1 MIEQSLSSSN
11 FNFTYMCTSESY
23 RLEMFKQLDAVE
35 VANTCTSSVVRP
47 VDRCAGTS
55 NIAKG
60 VATTNNG
67 GNLKH
72 QGNGVKGVQRAI
84 MMLT

>member
-11 FNFTYMCTSESY
+11 FNFTYMCTSESC

-35 VANTCTSSVVRP
+35 VANTCASSVVRP
-47 VDRCAGTS
+47 VDRYAG